1 MIYKKLGKLIGGANS
16 KDWDTKHSVY
26 SPIKKKGKLYQQRKG
41 IKLVKNIYSVARKMT
56 EGKYVISIC

>member
-26 SPIKKKGKLYQQRKG
+26 SPIKKKGKLISAKERNKAGKKYIFCG
-41 IKLVKNIYSVARKMT
+41 EKND
-56 EGKYVISIC
+56 